1 MHGIVKYF
9 TFALYFVPLMK
20 RSPENTLKLLLIL
33 LIITMCLYNGVLS
46 AQNHQ
51 PGNFP
56 QVSFIGEH
64 QQEYDKMISRYGEPL
79 LSVCEN
85 NMDKAFDE
93 WTSIMHDLEAFA
105 DHKKFDMKG
114 VKIWAN
120 IFWGPNGKIEH
131 FVFYPKPNSKNIDY
145 DKMKEVVA
153 AFIKTYPTSQPASK
167 KAYSHYGTASFPVY
181 ARLADV
187 K

>member
-1 MHGIVKYF
+1 
-9 TFALYFVPLMK
+9 MK

-46 AQNHQ
+46 AQSHQ

-64 QQEYDKMISRYGEPL
+64 QQEYDKMISRYSEPL
-79 LSVCEN
+79 LNVCEN

-114 VKIWAN
+114 VKIL
-120 IFWGPNGKIEH
+120 GQH
-131 FVFYPKPNSKNIDY
+131 FLG
-145 DKMKEVVA
+145 
-153 AFIKTYPTSQPASK
+153 SQRQNRTFCLLPQTQLQK
-167 KAYSHYGTASFPVY
+167 H
-181 ARLADV
+181 
-187 K
+187 